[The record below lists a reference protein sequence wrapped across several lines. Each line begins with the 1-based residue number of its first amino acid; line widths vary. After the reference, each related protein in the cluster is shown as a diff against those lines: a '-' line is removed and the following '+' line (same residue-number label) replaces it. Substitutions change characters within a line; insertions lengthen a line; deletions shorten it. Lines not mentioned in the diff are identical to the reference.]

1 MGNFLERGI
10 TLMIPTEQ
18 GNGQVEVNQI
28 RDKIA
33 LYLFHPNNIALC
45 PPSQTN

>member
-1 MGNFLERGI
+1 VYGMGNFLERGI

-28 RDKIA
+28 RTHNNLNK
-33 LYLFHPNNIALC
+33 LLFRLQIN
-45 PPSQTN
+45 QWG